1 MAKQEA
7 IQAIVTG
14 NDQQVGFRALV
25 MKQAIE
31 YNLAGSAVND
41 LNQTVRFVLQGDK
54 KRIASAL
61 ATIRQGTKRS
71 SNLKVTTTSTPVDP
85 ALNSFTIMGWTSSS
99 RQITNKYNLV
109 FHLRDADKEISPEAT
124 KAEWHTIL
132 KNTLNSD
139 DLKKLNPED

>member
-31 YNLAGSAVND
+31 HNLAGSAVND
-41 LNQTVRFVLQGDK
+41 PNQTVHFVLQGDK

-61 ATIRQGTKRS
+61 ATIR
-71 SNLKVTTTSTPVDP
+71 
-85 ALNSFTIMGWTSSS
+85 
-99 RQITNKYNLV
+99 
-109 FHLRDADKEISPEAT
+109 
-124 KAEWHTIL
+124 
-132 KNTLNSD
+132 
-139 DLKKLNPED
+139 

>member
-41 LNQTVRFVLQGDK
+41 PNQTVHFVLQGDK

-85 ALNSFTIMGWTSSS
+85 ALNSFTIMGWTHVAQDIEANAPDGELGDAFAVSFS
-99 RQITNKYNLV
+99 QIILG
-109 FHLRDADKEISPEAT
+109 HIEGLR
-124 KAEWHTIL
+124 L
-132 KNTLNSD
+132 
-139 DLKKLNPED
+139 